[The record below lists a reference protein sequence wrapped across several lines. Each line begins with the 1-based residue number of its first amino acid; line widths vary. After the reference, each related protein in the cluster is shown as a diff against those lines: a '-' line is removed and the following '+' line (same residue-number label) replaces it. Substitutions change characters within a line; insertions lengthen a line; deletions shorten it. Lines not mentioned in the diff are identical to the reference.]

1 MMPGRQN
8 YVLDDVVIL
17 YRLCMVY
24 RMDAAHNMS
33 VRSVAGPEQKLV
45 LLCLQSRSFRIR
57 ILTCFKRIITN
68 AGAKLQ
74 IKNEIFLRS
83 SEKVLFLT
91 IISHVF
97 N

>member
-1 MMPGRQN
+1 MMPGKNN

-17 YRLCMVY
+17 YLLLYAVY
-24 RMDAAHNMS
+24 QMGAHNYF
-33 VRSVAGPEQKLV
+33 VRSVAGSEQKLV
-45 LLCLQSRSFRIR
+45 LLCLLSRSFRIR

-83 SEKVLFLT
+83 REKNYCCP
-91 IISHVF
+91 IKIGID
-97 N
+97 